1 MIKIDHTNMSGNNSA
16 LNMINAIFGQ
26 QHVFSTAKTLQRQD
40 QTRPKLFLKLER
52 NKINISK
59 PNIT

>member
-1 MIKIDHTNMSGNNSA
+1 MSGNNSA